1 MARQFTILEDA
12 GADRDHLRAHASSRM
27 NILRRVTNEAD
38 GSILAESAPRLVHA
52 LAEDVH
58 SHFAMIAKT
67 AKGEEVSQA
76 SSLDFMPAY
85 RFQISGSHAQQ
96 FSGRL

>member
-1 MARQFTILEDA
+1 MASQFITLEDA
-12 GADRDHLRAHASSRM
+12 GANCHHLRARAPSRT
-27 NILRRVTNEAD
+27 NVLRCVTNEAD

-67 AKGEEVSQA
+67 AKAEKVSQA
-76 SSLDFMPAY
+76 SSLDLMPAH